1 MKEQLLIKVAAY
13 VSFSIL
19 ILKTHAVSGW
29 FISLMRQATH
39 TSSCPVAIESLNR
52 STAATLPF
60 CLVNDL
66 DESVA
71 GLSQMKTL
79 SGCCRGKSFLLAV
92 ARRDGAAGDQLLSL
106 QQCWLWEGQFGSS
119 RCCSVSFQT
128 SPFLSHYGPLSDL
141 FRSVVYGLCPHSE
154 ASRAVI
160 TLGNLLLLVFRVFQ
174 LFLILF

>member
-1 MKEQLLIKVAAY
+1 M
-13 VSFSIL
+13 
-19 ILKTHAVSGW
+19 VSGW

-39 TSSCPVAIESLNR
+39 TSSCPVAIQSLN
-52 STAATLPF
+52 TAAALPF
-60 CLVNDL
+60 CLVKDL
-66 DESVA
+66 DETVA

-106 QQCWLWEGQFGSS
+106 QQCWLGEGQFGSS
-119 RCCSVSFQT
+119 WCCSVSFQT
-128 SPFLSHYGPLSDL
+128 LPFLSCYGPFSDF
-141 FRSVVYGLCPHSE
+141 FRSVVYGLCSHRE
-154 ASRAVI
+154 ASYAVV